1 MEYEKLTS
9 IDSASVPKTEMERL
23 LEDNDL
29 YAELQ
34 EPFDHYYLMIIRTA
48 DGKQV
53 WSRNRTDAQKLHDDM
68 MQFLRTYKKD

>member
-1 MEYEKLTS
+1 MEKLIG
-9 IDSASVPKTEMERL
+9 IDGTRVPKTEMERL
-23 LEDNDL
+23 LEGNDL

-34 EPFDHYYLMIIRTA
+34 EPFDHYYLMVIRTA

>member
-9 IDSASVPKTEMERL
+9 INSASVPKTEMERL

-34 EPFDHYYLMIIRTA
+34 EPFDHRYLIIIRTA

-68 MQFLRTYKKD
+68 IQFLRTYKKE